1 MARPQ
6 RTGDF
11 DGEIFRYSTTR
22 KGAAVSTRYY
32 RWNGKEWKSI
42 RSNTNDAYKRW
53 KEQQQEI
60 ESRGGDTSG
69 IGSAF
74 NRLTIN
80 LSNRK
85 NLANVSSEGA
95 LRYPRDESIETTSD
109 YVSFSFFKYRPP
121 LKGTSTDGD
130 QFNVSGGTIDISRA
144 YKNYNASIVE
154 IEPADGL
161 PSILLYMPQD
171 VQSEYSQDWGAIKI
185 GTAAATTIRTLS
197 GNADISSIG
206 SNVGDTIKKAA
217 FSAITGLTNKF
228 AGGGTVGRD
237 QALALVTDQIANP
250 NTEVLFNGSN
260 LRTFTLNFKMVAD
273 SEDESEEILKICNTF
288 KSASMPSFG
297 GASDLGISAGS
308 GQFLTIPNVVNVSF
322 MSGNSLNK
330 YLPQFKTCAI
340 TSVSVN
346 YTADGTYAAYENGAP
361 VAVELSLSFTE
372 LKPLF
377 ASEIDI
383 TGESASF

>member
-1 MARPQ
+1 MAKPQ
-6 RTGDF
+6 RAGDF
-11 DGEIFRYSTTR
+11 DGEIFRYSATR
-22 KGAAVSTRYY
+22 RGSAKTVRYY
-32 RWNGKEWKSI
+32 EWNGKEWKSI
-42 RSNTNDAYKRW
+42 RSNTNDAYKQW

-69 IGSAF
+69 IGNAF

-80 LSNRK
+80 LKNRE
-85 NLANVSSEGA
+85 NLANVSSEGT
-95 LRYPRDESIETTSD
+95 LRYPRDEDIQTTSD

-121 LKGTSTDGD
+121 LKGTSTADD
-130 QFNVSGGTIDISRA
+130 QFNVTGGTIDISRA

-154 IEPADGL
+154 TEPAEDL
-161 PSILLYMPQD
+161 QSILLYMPQD

-185 GTAAATTIRTLS
+185 GTGAATTIRTLS
-197 GNADISSIG
+197 GNADIASIA
-206 SNVGDTIKKAA
+206 SNIGDTIKKTA
-217 FSAITGLTNKF
+217 FSALTGLTNKF
-228 AGGGTVGRD
+228 GGANVNRD
-237 QALALVTDQIANP
+237 QALGLVTDQIANP

-340 TSVSVN
+340 TSV
-346 YTADGTYAAYENGAP
+346 
-361 VAVELSLSFTE
+361 LSL
-372 LKPLF
+372 
-377 ASEIDI
+377 IHI
-383 TGESASF
+383 